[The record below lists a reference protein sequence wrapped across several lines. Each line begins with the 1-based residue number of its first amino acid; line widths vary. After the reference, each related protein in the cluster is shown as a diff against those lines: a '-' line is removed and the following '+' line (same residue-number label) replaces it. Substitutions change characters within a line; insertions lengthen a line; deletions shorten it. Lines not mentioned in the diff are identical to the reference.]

1 MKKKYISVVLITMIS
16 ISSLAASI
24 SENID
29 ALVNF
34 ALNNNVTYLSA
45 ILDLEQSEDDLVVDP
60 VYYDSTISLT
70 NETETDFSDTTNVT
84 TLSLDIPLVEQFSL
98 NAELDTD
105 LDGSLGF
112 TYSPLENSG
121 TNVANEVLYDNYN
134 VYLSEYKDE
143 LTVSITEAYL
153 DYLLAYQELEHQN
166 KEVELYKKLY
176 EEQKSL
182 YEYDIVSLVDVQD
195 ALVTYTESQN
205 EIRDLEV
212 ALYSAKVDIYE
223 LLDIESSSQV
233 QIPLADLTQVVELS
247 EKAET
252 LLDGKQFSP
261 MSDYDVVSALNST
274 ITLEDTFDN
283 LDWWEPTLD
292 LSTSVDLD
300 GTLTATVSFSTSYS
314 DYNWDDKND
323 LAEEIELS
331 KLSSAATIANVQ
343 NNIELLQNSIVSDK
357 KSIEDIKLQI
367 EQNDLVMQEAASLLE
382 LDEYEVLD
390 YETLELNA
398 NTLELNL
405 FEAYT
410 DLYIDQLNL
419 INYL

>member
-16 ISSLAASI
+16 ISSLAASV

-34 ALNNNVTYLSA
+34 ALNNNVSYLSA
-45 ILDLEQSEDDLVVDP
+45 ILDLEQSEDDLIVDP
-60 VYYDSTISLT
+60 VYYDSSISLK
-70 NETETDFSDTTNVT
+70 NETETDFSTTTNVT

-134 VYLSEYKDE
+134 VYLSEYKDD
-143 LTVSITEAYL
+143 LTVSITKAYL
-153 DYLLAYQELEHQN
+153 NYLLAYQELEHQN
-166 KEVELYKKLY
+166 EEVELYKKLY

-182 YEYDIVSLVDVQD
+182 YQYDIVSLVDVQD

-223 LLDIESSSQV
+223 LLDIESSTKV

-252 LLDGKQFSP
+252 VLDGKQFSP

-274 ITLEDTFDN
+274 ITLEDTFNN

-292 LSTSVDLD
+292 LSASVDLE

-314 DYNWDDKND
+314 DYYGDEKND
-323 LAEEIELS
+323 LADEIELS

-343 NNIELLQNSIVSDK
+343 NNIELLQNSIISDK

-367 EQNDLVMQEAASLLE
+367 EQNDLVMQEASSLLE

-405 FEAYT
+405 FEAYIN
-410 DLYIDQLNL
+410 LYIDQLNL

>member
-16 ISSLAASI
+16 ISSLAASV

-34 ALNNNVTYLSA
+34 ALNNNVSYLSA
-45 ILDLEQSEDDLVVDP
+45 ILDLEQSEDDLIVDP
-60 VYYDSTISLT
+60 VYYDSSISLK
-70 NETETDFSDTTNVT
+70 NETETDFSTTTNVT

-134 VYLSEYKDE
+134 VYLSEYKDD
-143 LTVSITEAYL
+143 LTVSITKAYL
-153 DYLLAYQELEHQN
+153 NYLLAYQELEHQN
-166 KEVELYKKLY
+166 EEVELYKKLY

-182 YEYDIVSLVDVQD
+182 YQYDIVSLVDVQD

-223 LLDIESSSQV
+223 LLDIESSTKV

-252 LLDGKQFSP
+252 VLDGKQFSP

-274 ITLEDTFDN
+274 ITLEDTFNN

-292 LSTSVDLD
+292 LSASVDLE

-314 DYNWDDKND
+314 DYYGDEKND
-323 LAEEIELS
+323 LADEIELS

-343 NNIELLQNSIVSDK
+343 NNIELLQNSIISDK

-405 FEAYT
+405 FEAYIN
-410 DLYIDQLNL
+410 LYIDQLNL

>member
-1 MKKKYISVVLITMIS
+1 MEKKYISVVLITMIS
-16 ISSLAASI
+16 ISSLAASV

-34 ALNNNVTYLSA
+34 ALNNNVNYLSA

-60 VYYDSTISLT
+60 VYYDSTISLK

-84 TLSLDIPLVEQFSL
+84 TLSLDVPIVEQFSL
-98 NAELDTD
+98 NAQLDTD

-121 TNVANEVLYDNYN
+121 TNVANEVLYDNYS
-134 VYLSEYKDE
+134 VYVSEYKDD

-153 DYLLAYQELEHQN
+153 NYLLAYKELEHQN
-166 KEVELYKKLY
+166 EEVELYKKLY

-233 QIPLADLTQVVELS
+233 KIPLADLTQVVELS

-283 LDWWEPTLD
+283 LDWWEPTFD
-292 LSTSVDLD
+292 LSASVDLE

-314 DYNWDDKND
+314 DYNGDDKND

-343 NNIELLQNSIVSDK
+343 NNIELLQNSIESDK
-357 KSIEDIKLQI
+357 KSIEDIKLQTK
-367 EQNDLVMQEAASLLE
+367 QNDLVMQEAASLLE

-398 NTLELNL
+398 NTLELSL
-405 FEAYT
+405 FEAYIN
-410 DLYIDQLNL
+410 LYIDQLNL

>member
-1 MKKKYISVVLITMIS
+1 MEKKYISVVLITMIS
-16 ISSLAASI
+16 ISSLAASV

-34 ALNNNVTYLSA
+34 ALNNNVNYLSA

-60 VYYDSTISLT
+60 VYYDSTISLK

-84 TLSLDIPLVEQFSL
+84 TLSLDVPIVEQFSL
-98 NAELDTD
+98 NAQLDTD

-121 TNVANEVLYDNYN
+121 TNVANEVLYDNYS
-134 VYLSEYKDE
+134 VYVSEYKDD

-153 DYLLAYQELEHQN
+153 NYLLAYKELEHQN
-166 KEVELYKKLY
+166 EEVELYKKLY

-233 QIPLADLTQVVELS
+233 KIPLADLTQVVELS

-283 LDWWEPTLD
+283 LDWWEPTFD
-292 LSTSVDLD
+292 LSASVDLE
-300 GTLTATVSFSTSYS
+300 GSLTATVSFSTSYS
-314 DYNWDDKND
+314 DYNGDDKND

-343 NNIELLQNSIVSDK
+343 NNIELLQNSIESDK
-357 KSIEDIKLQI
+357 KSIEDIKLQTK
-367 EQNDLVMQEAASLLE
+367 QNDLVMQEAASLLE

-398 NTLELNL
+398 NTLELSL
-405 FEAYT
+405 FEAYIN
-410 DLYIDQLNL
+410 LYIDQLNL

>member
-166 KEVELYKKLY
+166 EEVELYKKLY

-314 DYNWDDKND
+314 DYNGDDKND